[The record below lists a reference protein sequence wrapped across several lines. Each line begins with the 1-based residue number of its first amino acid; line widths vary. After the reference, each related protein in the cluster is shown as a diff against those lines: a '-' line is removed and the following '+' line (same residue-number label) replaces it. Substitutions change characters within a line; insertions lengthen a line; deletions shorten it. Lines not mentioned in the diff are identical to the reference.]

1 MRALKLVAWAC
12 SLRSP
17 GLVFAPS
24 VRSFALALMLVLIWA
39 ATRGEVIIT
48 GGLARSLTVAGLGA
62 LVAVANASALLRD
75 LDSARRGAL
84 RYYGFRPADFLALY
98 AVMSL
103 PLTALEA
110 VCGTLVLDFP
120 GWSEPGRFG
129 LLLAAWTVTTA
140 LGAVAADWLAHV
152 GIAPGLPMTR
162 LKLRIGARL
171 RSRVS
176 SLCVVYLCSAS
187 WLPTIL
193 VAAVGVVSVYALGRF
208 GQSVF
213 VGVFVAGAYLAATV
227 IGVLAEVD
235 DTPSARYARSR
246 YAIAD
251 AELRRAKLALAL
263 PLLVAECLAA
273 STLGM
278 VAGARID
285 VVHLLVCLVYLPL
298 LAMALA
304 DAATAYT
311 RRHRMLPAAELGG
324 ALLAL
329 VPGLPLA
336 VLPAAAHLLRRSKH
350 A

>member
-1 MRALKLVAWAC
+1 
-12 SLRSP
+12 
-17 GLVFAPS
+17 
-24 VRSFALALMLVLIWA
+24 
-39 ATRGEVIIT
+39 
-48 GGLARSLTVAGLGA
+48 
-62 LVAVANASALLRD
+62 
-75 LDSARRGAL
+75 
-84 RYYGFRPADFLALY
+84 
-98 AVMSL
+98 MSL

-140 LGAVAADWLAHV
+140 LGAVAADWLGRV

-193 VAAVGVVSVYALGRF
+193 VAAVGVVSAYALGRF

-251 AELRRAKLALAL
+251 AELRRVKLALAL

-273 STLGM
+273 SSLGM

-336 VLPAAAHLLRRSKH
+336 VLPAAAHLLRRSEH

>member
-1 MRALKLVAWAC
+1 MIAWAC
-12 SLRSP
+12 RLRRP
-17 GLVFAPS
+17 GIIFTPS
-24 VRSFALALMLVLIWA
+24 VCSFALVLVAILVVA
-39 ATRGEVIIT
+39 STRGTVTVT
-48 GGLARSLTVAGLGA
+48 GVPAQA
-62 LVAVANASALLRD
+62 LVVGGAGVPLAALNASMLLRD
-75 LDSARRGAL
+75 INATRDAAL
-84 RYYGFRPADFLALY
+84 RYYGFGPADFLALY

-110 VCGTLVLDFP
+110 VCGTLVVDFP

-140 LGAVAADWLAHV
+140 LGAVAADWLGRV

-171 RSRVS
+171 RTRVS

-193 VAAVGVVSVYALGRF
+193 VAAVGVVSAYALGRF

-273 STLGM
+273 SSLGM

-336 VLPAAAHLLRRSKH
+336 VLPAAAHLLCRSEH

>member
-1 MRALKLVAWAC
+1 MRALSLIAVAC
-12 SLRSP
+12 RLHRP
-17 GLVFAPS
+17 GLVLTPS
-24 VRSFALALMLVLIWA
+24 VRSFALALVFVLVWT
-39 ATRGEVIIT
+39 ATRGAVT
-48 GGLARSLTVAGLGA
+48 VADSLARSLTVAGLGL
-62 LVAVANASALLRD
+62 LVAAANASALLRD
-75 LDSARRGAL
+75 LDTARRGAL
-84 RYYGFRPADFLALY
+84 RYYGFGPADFLALY

-103 PLTALEA
+103 PLTAL
-110 VCGTLVLDFP
+110 
-120 GWSEPGRFG
+120 
-129 LLLAAWTVTTA
+129 
-140 LGAVAADWLAHV
+140 GAVAADWLGRV

-193 VAAVGVVSVYALGRF
+193 VAAVGVVSAYALGRF

-273 STLGM
+273 SSLGM

-298 LAMALA
+298 LAIALA

-336 VLPAAAHLLRRSKH
+336 VLPAAAHLLRRSEH